1 LLYAWAG
8 LDHNPDEKGENTEKR
23 WPCEDGKEN
32 YAATCQEMA
41 RGERERE
48 RERRERERERTFS
61 ALTVLNTGK
70 EAVQRGCCAG
80 GNIYNESSRKKYD
93 FDIQRWRCNKLVTS
107 FQSLPGILQIERWC
121 GYQGSRQQAPSGGNM
136 KNAP

>member
-1 LLYAWAG
+1 MPGLAWTTIQMKK
-8 LDHNPDEKGENTEKR
+8 EKIQRK
-23 WPCEDGKEN
+23 DGHVKT
-32 YAATCQEMA
+32 AKKIMQLHAKKWQE
-41 RGERERE
+41 ERERE